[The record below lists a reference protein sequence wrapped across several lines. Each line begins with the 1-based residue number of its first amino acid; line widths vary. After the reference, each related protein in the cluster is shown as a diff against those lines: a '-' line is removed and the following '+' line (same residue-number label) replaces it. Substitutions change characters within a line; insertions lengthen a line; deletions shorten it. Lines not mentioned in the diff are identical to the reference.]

1 LLASKQKVVA
11 VLGLL
16 NAATVWGLIWYPY
29 RMLSHDGISGEL
41 ATFLT
46 YAIAVVFGLVV
57 TGPVWRELRAAG
69 WWGLALALASGW
81 TNIGYVWGVLGGEV
95 MRVLLLFYL
104 APLWTVLLSRLL
116 LGERLTGRGY
126 VIIALSLCGAFV
138 MLWQP
143 ELGLPQPRN
152 AAEWIGMSAG
162 MAFAMTNVL
171 VRRMQETSV
180 EFKNIAVLSGAA
192 LLAAAV
198 LLHQGGVPGKI
209 QVISAGSWELIL
221 VTALVLCATG
231 LAMQFGLTA
240 LPANQSIILLMF
252 ELVVA
257 AVSAYFLA
265 GEAMGAR
272 EYAGAALIVMA
283 GLFSGKLHGQSG
295 QSDTLG
301 SASNEQ

>member
-1 LLASKQKVVA
+1 VASKQKVTA

-29 RMLSHDGISGEL
+29 RVLANAGISGEL

-46 YAIAVVFGLVV
+46 YAIAVVFGLFFA
-57 TGPVWRELRAAG
+57 GPIWRELRTAG
-69 WWGLALALASGW
+69 WWGLALALAAGW

-116 LGERLTGRGY
+116 LGEHLTGRGY

-143 ELGLPQPRN
+143 KLGFPQPRN

-162 MAFAMTNVL
+162 MGFAMTNVL
-171 VRRMQETSV
+171 ARRMQETSI

-198 LLHQGGVPGKI
+198 SLYQGGVAEEIRGI
-209 QVISAGSWELIL
+209 TADSWGLLL
-221 VTALVLCATG
+221 VVALVLCATG
-231 LAMQFGLTA
+231 LAMQYGLTA
-240 LPANQSIILLMF
+240 LPANQAIILLMF
-252 ELVVA
+252 ELVA
-257 AVSAYFLA
+257 AAISAYFLA
-265 GEAMGAR
+265 GETMGTR
-272 EYAGAALIVMA
+272 EFAGAILIVA
-283 GLFSGKLHGQSG
+283 ASLFSGKLYEQSE
-295 QSDTLG
+295 QSTI
-301 SASNEQ
+301 SRESI

>member
-1 LLASKQKVVA
+1 MASKQKVTA

-29 RMLSHDGISGEL
+29 RVLANAGISGEL

-46 YAIAVVFGLVV
+46 YAIAVVFGLFFA
-57 TGPVWRELRAAG
+57 GPIWRELRTAG
-69 WWGLALALASGW
+69 WWGLALALAAGW

-116 LGERLTGRGY
+116 LGEHLTGRGY

-143 ELGLPQPRN
+143 KLGFPQPRN
-152 AAEWIGMSAG
+152 TAEWIGMSAG
-162 MAFAMTNVL
+162 MGFAMTNVL
-171 VRRMQETSV
+171 ARRMQETSI

-198 LLHQGGVPGKI
+198 LLYQGGVAEEIRGI
-209 QVISAGSWELIL
+209 TADSWGLLL
-221 VTALVLCATG
+221 VVALVLCATG
-231 LAMQFGLTA
+231 LAMQYGLTA
-240 LPANQSIILLMF
+240 LPANQAIILLMF
-252 ELVVA
+252 ELVAA

-265 GEAMGAR
+265 GETMGAR
-272 EYAGAALIVMA
+272 EFAGAILIVA
-283 GLFSGKLHGQSG
+283 ASLFSGKLYEQSE
-295 QSDTLG
+295 QSTT
-301 SASNEQ
+301 SRESI

>member
-1 LLASKQKVVA
+1 MASKQKVVA
-11 VLGLL
+11 VLSLL

-29 RMLSHDGISGEL
+29 RVLAHDGVSGEL

-46 YAIAVVFGLVV
+46 YAIAVGFALFIS
-57 TGPVWRELRAAG
+57 GPVWRELRTAG
-69 WWGLALALASGW
+69 WWGVALALSSGW

-171 VRRMQETSV
+171 VRRMQETSI

-198 LLHQGGVPGKI
+198 LLHQGGIAEEVRGI
-209 QVISAGSWELIL
+209 VAGSWGLML
-221 VTALVLCATG
+221 VVALVLCATG
-231 LAMQFGLTA
+231 LAMQYGLTA
-240 LPANQSIILLMF
+240 LPANQAIILLMF
-252 ELVVA
+252 ELVAA
-257 AVSAYFLA
+257 AVSSYFLA
-265 GEAMGAR
+265 GETMGVR
-272 EYAGAALIVMA
+272 EFAGAMLIVAA
-283 GLFSGKLHGQSG
+283 GLFSGKLYEQPEQS
-295 QSDTLG
+295 
-301 SASNEQ
+301 SASRESMNEQ